1 MLRRTLIGVAIG
13 VLVYV
18 VALLVFDAR
27 EVADSLAGF
36 AWSAVAMALGLSSL
50 NYLLRFWKW
59 ELALGWLD
67 IRGGSGGLHEPTQ
80 LSLPRS
86 LEIYLA
92 GLSMSV
98 TPGKV
103 GEVLRSVLLRASNGV
118 PFTRTAPVV
127 VADRLSD
134 LIALVVLALIGIA
147 DFSEYLPHVLGAL
160 VLVLAGVILLGSPRL
175 FGGLLRL
182 CARLP
187 VVGGLA
193 ERALGMV
200 DSAAVLLRLR
210 YLGVL
215 SAISVV
221 GWGLECVGYWLILNA
236 FPGVSAGLLLCT
248 FLWSATTL
256 IGALSFLPG
265 GLGATEGSL
274 GVLATR
280 FAMGV
285 GEGVAVASTLLIRS
299 CTLWYGELVGA
310 VALASFMRDPDL
322 RAAASEAEAA
332 EGTAPAPKIPSS
344 SHAANTHTH
353 EESP

>member
-1 MLRRTLIGVAIG
+1 I
-13 VLVYV
+13 
-18 VALLVFDAR
+18 
-27 EVADSLAGF
+27 
-36 AWSAVAMALGLSSL
+36 ALGLSSV
-50 NYLLRFWKW
+50 NYLLRFAKW

-67 IRGGSGGLHEPTQ
+67 IRGGSGGLHPPTE
-80 LSLPRS
+80 LRLPRS
-86 LEIYLA
+86 LQIYLA

-134 LIALVVLALIGIA
+134 LIALVILALIGIA
-147 DFSEYLPHVLGAL
+147 DFSEYLPHVLAAL
-160 VLVLAGVILLGSPRL
+160 VLVLAGVVVLGSPRL
-175 FGGLLRL
+175 FGGFLNLW
-182 CARLP
+182 AKLP

-193 ERALGMV
+193 ERARGLV
-200 DSAAVLLRLR
+200 DSSAVLLRLR
-210 YLGVL
+210 YLVVL

-221 GWGLECVGYWLILNA
+221 GWGLECVGYWLILTA
-236 FPGVSAGLLLCT
+236 FPGVEASLQLCV

-274 GVLATR
+274 GVLVAR
-280 FAMGV
+280 FAIGV
-285 GEGVAVASTLLIRS
+285 GESVAVASTLLIRL

-310 VALASFMRDPDL
+310 VALALFMRDPDL
-322 RAAASEAEAA
+322 KAAAREADAA
-332 EGTAPAPKIPSS
+332 EEPPPK
-344 SHAANTHTH
+344 T
-353 EESP
+353 